1 MGRESAT
8 RLRVRYTEVDRMGV
22 AHHRSHFVW
31 FEIGRTEFL
40 RDAGVTYSEVEDA
53 GTFLPVIE
61 ASCAYHAPARYD
73 DLVVVRTTLREMGA
87 ARATFAYRIERDAD
101 GRLLASGTTMHAA
114 VGPDG
119 RPRRFPE
126 DLRRTLA

>member
-1 MGRESAT
+1 MGRESTT

-22 AHHRSHFVW
+22 AHHRCHFVW
-31 FEIGRTEFL
+31 FEIGRTEYL
-40 RDAGVTYSEVEDA
+40 RDAGVVYSEVEGG

-73 DLVVVRTTLREMGA
+73 ELVIVRTTLSEMSA
-87 ARATFAYRIERDAD
+87 ARATFAYRIEREAD

-114 VGPDG
+114 VDGQG

-126 DLRRTLA
+126 DLRRILA

>member
-1 MGRESAT
+1 MERESTT

-22 AHHRSHFVW
+22 AHHRCHFVW
-31 FEIGRTEFL
+31 FEIGRTEYL
-40 RDAGVTYSEVEDA
+40 REAGLTYSEVEDS

-73 DLVVVRTTLREMGA
+73 ELVVVRTTLREVGA
-87 ARATFAYRIERDAD
+87 ARATFAYRVEREAD

-114 VGPDG
+114 VDGQG

-126 DLRRTLA
+126 DLRRILA